1 MANTRPFTSKQR
13 NEEICWGSL
22 TWVFRG
28 LVGVGGFIPLSLI
41 DPEQHPGRLTMTFG
55 SQGFFG
61 YGSCSQSNSPTAA
74 GGDPVTGPE
83 AVWWSTYSVEPLP
96 ATKGFDRDDIHRQL
110 RARHSSWKDS
120 AIQKLVANAS
130 IDSIYPTWTTPELPT
145 WERDG
150 VVLVGDAA
158 HALQPS
164 SGQGASQALEDA
176 EVFSMLLSHYLAKV
190 RRGGAV
196 ESATTTTLQEP
207 TQAAVQD
214 GVNDVDLM
222 ETSTKP
228 VNVGNHDSSSSLSD
242 ASIMQSQAISL
253 ASKAYFRLRAPRVRR
268 IRDRAKYGGDMK
280 RKKGFIGEWITY
292 FFIWLIG
299 K

>member
-1 MANTRPFTSKQR
+1 
-13 NEEICWGSL
+13 
-22 TWVFRG
+22 
-28 LVGVGGFIPLSLI
+28 
-41 DPEQHPGRLTMTFG
+41 MTFG

-61 YGSCSQSNSPTAA
+61 YGSCSRSSHPISG
-74 GGDPVTGPE
+74 GGDCVAGPE

-110 RARHSSWKDS
+110 RARHSSWKD
-120 AIQKLVANAS
+120 AVIQKIVANAS
-130 IDSIYPTWTTPELPT
+130 IDTIYPTWTTPELPT
-145 WERDG
+145 WEREG

-176 EVFSMLLSHYLAKV
+176 EMLSILLSHYLAKL
-190 RRGGAV
+190 RHKGSV
-196 ESATTTTLQEP
+196 EPATMLRE
-207 TQAAVQD
+207 VIEE
-214 GVNDVDLM
+214 GV
-222 ETSTKP
+222 
-228 VNVGNHDSSSSLSD
+228 DSSNSEKPRKKPISVRSTT
-242 ASIMQSQAISL
+242 ASPVTQSQAVAL
-253 ASKAYFRLRAPRVRR
+253 ASKAYYSLRAPRVKR

-299 K
+299 EWVIHFLAPPSLPFAYCFSYHIFLFMGNLDCALNPP

>member
-1 MANTRPFTSKQR
+1 
-13 NEEICWGSL
+13 
-22 TWVFRG
+22 
-28 LVGVGGFIPLSLI
+28 
-41 DPEQHPGRLTMTFG
+41 MTFG

-61 YGSCSQSNSPTAA
+61 YGSCSQSNSSTSAE
-74 GGDPVTGPE
+74 GDPVTGPE

-110 RARHSSWKDS
+110 RARHSSWKDP
-120 AIQKLVANAS
+120 AIQKLVTNAS

-190 RRGGAV
+190 RGGDSV
-196 ESATTTTLQEP
+196 ESATTTTTTTLPEP
-207 TQAAVQD
+207 SQAGIPG
-214 GVNDVDLM
+214 GVNDAELM

-228 VNVGNHDSSSSLSD
+228 VNGGNHDTSTSPSD
-242 ASIMQSQAISL
+242 ASISQGHAISL

-299 K
+299 KSCLPTDS